1 MRNHNL
7 LVPTTTT
14 TTTTTSSSSSSSKN
28 NAANKQQQQQ
38 EPPHLSGA
46 YIRSLV
52 KQLSSSSSTARSN
65 KDHTTTMG
73 TSKPHG
79 CCHPQPDQQEPQT
92 TPPPPQPQP
101 QPHKKQVRRRLH
113 TSRPYQERLLNM
125 AEARREIVTALK
137 IHRASM
143 RQAKE
148 QQQLLHLQHHH
159 HHQQQEVV
167 ATQVAAA
174 VQEQQIVEQ
183 AAASTRSSAN
193 SAAAAMHHGY
203 ASFSD
208 YLYNSPLTHLSSS
221 PAAYSSP
228 VPYHAPPPPPM
239 AAAAQAQLG
248 HGDLLPLP
256 AQPLGLNL
264 SFHGFTSV
272 VADVCDGDGGKQGSS
287 TGCLEPY
294 HPLLHQP
301 SPASS
306 YSVYSS
312 PSVTTTAA
320 AGGGQDMSPSALITT
335 AENTSSQSQ
344 LAAAEIADPSLHR
357 VLDDEEMAA
366 IYSIGE
372 QHDIEWSDTVNL
384 VTSAWWSKLLDTV
397 EGGAGAAASAVA
409 AGGAV
414 NASAAAAA
422 AEEEEEL
429 TAARMA
435 PDWFGGD
442 GGHLVEHHQSSKES
456 GSDVLGMHFGEYYH
470 HGHGIGSYGEDVSL
484 PRMDLG
490 EIEGWNAEWFS

>member
-1 MRNHNL
+1 
-7 LVPTTTT
+7 
-14 TTTTTSSSSSSSKN
+14 
-28 NAANKQQQQQ
+28 
-38 EPPHLSGA
+38 
-46 YIRSLV
+46 
-52 KQLSSSSSTARSN
+52 
-65 KDHTTTMG
+65 
-73 TSKPHG
+73 
-79 CCHPQPDQQEPQT
+79 
-92 TPPPPQPQP
+92 
-101 QPHKKQVRRRLH
+101 
-113 TSRPYQERLLNM
+113 
-125 AEARREIVTALK
+125 
-137 IHRASM
+137 
-143 RQAKE
+143 
-148 QQQLLHLQHHH
+148 
-159 HHQQQEVV
+159 
-167 ATQVAAA
+167 
-174 VQEQQIVEQ
+174 
-183 AAASTRSSAN
+183 
-193 SAAAAMHHGY
+193 
-203 ASFSD
+203 
-208 YLYNSPLTHLSSS
+208 
-221 PAAYSSP
+221 
-228 VPYHAPPPPPM
+228 M

-414 NASAAAAA
+414 NASAAAAE
-422 AEEEEEL
+422 EEEEEL

-442 GGHLVEHHQSSKES
+442 GGHLVGHHQSSKES

-484 PRMDLG
+484 PR
-490 EIEGWNAEWFS
+490 